1 MVRLERSS
9 LLRFEREPTATPEP
23 YGTGLDGT
31 RGIGWERHE
40 LPKRNW
46 GFTRDDDGSVRGSST
61 PNGIGAKG
69 CTLDPLVAIDDLF
82 QPLTVRSLTVPN
94 RFAMAP
100 MTRQAS
106 PGGIPG
112 ADVAEYYRR
121 RAAGGVGLIITEGV
135 RLPAPAAGYPYA
147 IPTLAGDAVLAGWT
161 HVVDAVHGEG
171 ATIAAQLWHQGVLRD
186 DADGVVP
193 VSPSGIDGLGE
204 PRGRALEPDELQGIA
219 QLFARSA
226 ATARDLGFDAVE
238 LHGAHGYLLD
248 QFLWER
254 TNLRTDGYGGSLA
267 ARTRFPAEV
276 ITAVRAAVGPD
287 YPIIF
292 RFSQWK
298 GTDFAASIAD
308 DPTQLQE
315 LLTPLSEAGVD
326 VFHPS
331 TRRHYVPAFPDYDR
345 ELSLAGWTKKV
356 TGLQVIAVGSVGLET
371 QFRSEQRGK
380 VIRPAPVDRLVE
392 QFEAGEF
399 DVVAIGRAL
408 LADPAWVNRLRVGGL
423 DGFNGYNAEIAL
435 SALS

>member
-1 MVRLERSS
+1 
-9 LLRFEREPTATPEP
+9 
-23 YGTGLDGT
+23 
-31 RGIGWERHE
+31 
-40 LPKRNW
+40 
-46 GFTRDDDGSVRGSST
+46 
-61 PNGIGAKG
+61 
-69 CTLDPLVAIDDLF
+69 LDPLVAIDDLF

-100 MTRQAS
+100 MTRTAS

-135 RLPAPAAGYPYA
+135 RLPAPAAGYPYT
-147 IPTLAGDAVLAGWT
+147 IPTLAGDDVLAGWT
-161 HVVDAVHGEG
+161 RVVDAVHGEG
-171 ATIAAQLWHQGVLRD
+171 ATIAAQLWHQGVMRD

-193 VSPSGIDGLGE
+193 VSPSGVDGFGK
-204 PRGRALEPDELQGIA
+204 PKGRALEPDELEGIA
-219 QLFARSA
+219 ELFARSA
-226 ATARDLGFDAVE
+226 ATARDIGFDAVE

-254 TNLRTDGYGGSLA
+254 TNLRTDGYGGSLT
-267 ARTRFPAEV
+267 ARTRFAAEV
-276 ITAVRAAVGPD
+276 IAAVRAAVGAD
-287 YPIIF
+287 YPIVF

-298 GTDFAASIAD
+298 GTDYAASIAD
-308 DPTQLQE
+308 DPTQLAE
-315 LLTPLSEAGVD
+315 LLAPLAEAGVD
-326 VFHPS
+326 VLHPS

-356 TGLQVIAVGSVGLET
+356 TGLPVIAVGSVGLET
-371 QFRSEQRGK
+371 QFRSEKQGE
-380 VIRPAPVDRLVE
+380 VIQPAPVDRLVE

-408 LADPAWVNRLRVGGL
+408 LADPAWVNRLRDGAL

-435 SALS
+435 SALA

>member
-1 MVRLERSS
+1 
-9 LLRFEREPTATPEP
+9 
-23 YGTGLDGT
+23 
-31 RGIGWERHE
+31 
-40 LPKRNW
+40 
-46 GFTRDDDGSVRGSST
+46 
-61 PNGIGAKG
+61 
-69 CTLDPLVAIDDLF
+69 LDPVVAIDDLF
-82 QPLTVRSLTVPN
+82 RPLTVRSLTVPN

-135 RLPAPAAGYPYA
+135 RLPAPEAGYPYA
-147 IPTLAGDAVLAGWT
+147 IPTLAGEAVLAGWT
-161 HVVDAVHGEG
+161 RVVEAVHGEG
-171 ATIAAQLWHQGVLRD
+171 ATIAAQLWHQGVMRD
-186 DADGVVP
+186 DADGVAP
-193 VSPSGIDGLGE
+193 VSPSGIDGFGK
-204 PRGRALEPDELQGIA
+204 PRGRALEADELRRVA
-219 QLFARSA
+219 ELFARSA

-254 TNLRTDGYGGSLA
+254 TNLRTDGYGGSLT

-276 ITAVRAAVGPD
+276 TAAVRAAVGPD

-298 GTDFAASIAD
+298 GTDYAASIAD

-315 LLTPLSEAGVD
+315 LLAPLAEAGVD

-331 TRRHYVPAFPDYDR
+331 TRRHYVPAFPDYDH

-356 TGLQVIAVGSVGLET
+356 SGLPVIAVGSVGLQT
-371 QFRSEQRGK
+371 QFRSEKHGE
-380 VIRPAPVDRLVE
+380 VIQPAPVDRLVE

-399 DVVAIGRAL
+399 DIVAIGRAL
-408 LADPAWVNRLRVGGL
+408 LADPAWVNRVRDREL

-435 SALS
+435 SALA